1 MNDGSR
7 PKAASTSFAGD
18 DNLNGTGP
26 DHSLRHT
33 VDRPSA
39 VVRAFAWAVDRPFE
53 VAAALAFAGWA
64 AFTVGGL
71 R

>member
-18 DNLNGTGP
+18 DNSNGTGP
-26 DHSLRHT
+26 
-33 VDRPSA
+33 SA
-39 VVRAFAWAVDRPFE
+39 AARAFTWAVDRPFE
-53 VAAALAFAGWA
+53 VAAGLALVAALA
-64 AFTVGGL
+64 VGGL